1 MDFTPGMRKL
11 LGVWGAFNAA
21 VRDRVTTAD
30 LYSRLR
36 DAFDAEGAAFTG
48 ISGADVSRLRGVAVS
63 QREAMRRFG
72 ALEAERGITAEH
84 IGRDISSRSLDAQA
98 AAPQWLVRFQANIV
112 HEGKQMSSWVS
123 SVFTGVLPRTKAALL
138 DQLERDAQRVVEDR
152 NTTTLPTGATF
163 TGLGDVLILG
173 V

>member
-1 MDFTPGMRKL
+1 MDFTPGMSKL

-36 DAFDAEGAAFTG
+36 DAFEMEGASFSG
-48 ISGADVSRLRGVAVS
+48 ISAADVSRLRGISAQ
-63 QREAMRRFG
+63 QRDAMERFG
-72 ALEAERGITAEH
+72 ALGADRGIGPELIA
-84 IGRDISSRSLDAQA
+84 RDISSRSLDAMA
-98 AAPQWLVRFQANIV
+98 AAPQWLVRYQAQLV
-112 HEGKQMSSWVS
+112 HEGKAMTSWVTN
-123 SVFTGVLPRTKAALL
+123 VFTGVLPRTKAALM
-138 DQLERDAQRVVEDR
+138 DQLERDAQRVIEDR
-152 NTTTLPTGATF
+152 NTTTLPNGAAF